1 MAERFLPTEDPVME
15 AVLQWTVERDAKD
28 VRRLLE
34 WLPEAR
40 SSRERKALMER
51 VRSLL
56 EELEDA
62 MNKLFLMPPV
72 QPIKNI
78 CIVNKED
85 NKEKEE
91 KETTILNANMEK
103 FSEIVYTSMYEQ
115 FGQVLVCSPIQ
126 KKLLLLLL
134 LLLLIIEEL
143 SQPQHRRRAS
153 GQEEGREWRGW
164 HLASLPS

>member
-15 AVLQWTVERDAKD
+15 VVLQWTVERDAKD

-62 MNKLFLMPPV
+62 MNKL
-72 QPIKNI
+72 
-78 CIVNKED
+78 D
-85 NKEKEE
+85 
-91 KETTILNANMEK
+91 
-103 FSEIVYTSMYEQ
+103 
-115 FGQVLVCSPIQ
+115 
-126 KKLLLLLL
+126 
-134 LLLLIIEEL
+134 EL
-143 SQPQHRRRAS
+143 H
-153 GQEEGREWRGW
+153 
-164 HLASLPS
+164 

>member
-1 MAERFLPTEDPVME
+1 MSERFLPTEDPVME

-62 MNKLFLMPPV
+62 MNKL
-72 QPIKNI
+72 
-78 CIVNKED
+78 D
-85 NKEKEE
+85 
-91 KETTILNANMEK
+91 
-103 FSEIVYTSMYEQ
+103 
-115 FGQVLVCSPIQ
+115 
-126 KKLLLLLL
+126 
-134 LLLLIIEEL
+134 EL
-143 SQPQHRRRAS
+143 R
-153 GQEEGREWRGW
+153 
-164 HLASLPS
+164 